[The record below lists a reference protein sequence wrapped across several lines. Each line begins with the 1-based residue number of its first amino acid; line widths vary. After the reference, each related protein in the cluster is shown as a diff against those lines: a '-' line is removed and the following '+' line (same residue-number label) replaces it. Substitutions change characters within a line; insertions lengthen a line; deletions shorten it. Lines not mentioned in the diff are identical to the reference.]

1 MGRTSMA
8 PVSRRQLTQALVSS
22 LIALTAM
29 TGCYQPT
36 VNVRPSLIAEAQ
48 SGLNVR
54 KAEAARALSPNNEE
68 PLRLSLVK
76 AIEIAIRADAEIKI
90 DRAALAMAQA
100 RILSATQVDN
110 PQVRYSQEKLESGF
124 SDEPRV
130 DVEFRVKPP
139 HLGELSARQ
148 AIAETDTRVA
158 MARLKMTQS
167 QVESKVRS
175 FFREIAFVTE
185 QLGAANQSIDAN
197 LNLIELA
204 QTRASMGL
212 GTQVDVALAHM
223 AYEDAKQEAVE
234 LRAEK
239 DILKANFLRHLG
251 LPSSTELE
259 LELQQL
265 QIDTLYTLPSED
277 ELIKLAL
284 ENRFELD
291 VATARIEKAAAQS
304 YIEDSKAWPRLS
316 QIRVGYEMRLGEEL
330 EGAVTGGLSLDVPLF
345 NLNGGARAEAE
356 ARQSLRKAELDAQVE
371 AIIIEVRKQYR
382 QVQAAAEAVTTL
394 QSGAKH
400 AATKATEAAKASM
413 TAGQVDIRGLAEIE
427 SRASAVH
434 RKWLKTLRRYHQE
447 VMQLS
452 EAVGVEQAELRQPH

>member
-1 MGRTSMA
+1 MA
-8 PVSRRQLTQALVSS
+8 PVSRSQPTLAFITA

-29 TGCYQPT
+29 TSCYQPT

-48 SGLNVR
+48 SEINVR
-54 KAEAARALSPNNEE
+54 QAEAARTLSPKNGE
-68 PLRLSLVK
+68 PLRLSLVQ
-76 AIEIAIRADAEIKI
+76 AIDIAIRADAEIKI
-90 DRAALAMAQA
+90 DRAALRMAQA
-100 RILSATQVDN
+100 RILSATQLDN
-110 PQVRYSQEKLESGF
+110 PQLRYSQEKLESGF

-130 DVEFRVKPP
+130 DVEFRVEPP
-139 HLGELSARQ
+139 HLGELSARK

-185 QLGAANQSIDAN
+185 QLGAANQSIAAN
-197 LNLIELA
+197 LNLVELA

-212 GTQVDVALAHM
+212 GTQVDVALARM
-223 AYEDAKQEAVE
+223 AYEEVKQEAVE
-234 LRAEK
+234 LRAEN

-251 LPSSTELE
+251 LPSATKLE

-265 QIDTLYTLPSED
+265 QIDTLLTLPSED

-284 ENRFELD
+284 EHRFELD
-291 VATARIEKAAAQS
+291 VAAARIEKADAQS
-304 YIEDSKAWPRLS
+304 YIENSKAWPRLS
-316 QIRVGYEMRLGEEL
+316 QIRVGYEMRLGDEV
-330 EGAVTGGLSLDVPLF
+330 EGAVTGGLSLEVPLF

-356 ARQSLRKAELDAQVE
+356 ARQSLRKAQLDAQVE
-371 AIIIEVRKQYR
+371 SIIVEVRKQYR

-394 QSGAKH
+394 QLGAKE

-413 TAGQVDIRGLAEIE
+413 AAGQVDIRGLAEIE
-427 SRASAVH
+427 SRASSVH

-447 VMQLS
+447 VMQLT
-452 EAVGVEQAELRQPH
+452 EAVGVAQADLGWKPR